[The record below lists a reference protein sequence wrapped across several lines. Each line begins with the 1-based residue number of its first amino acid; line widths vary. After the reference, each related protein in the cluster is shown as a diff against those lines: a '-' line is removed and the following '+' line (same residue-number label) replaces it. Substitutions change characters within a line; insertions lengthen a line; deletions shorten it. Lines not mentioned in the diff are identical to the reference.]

1 MTFWKMI
8 FLLQNCILRFHV
20 IFFAGC
26 SLENATSLF
35 VGSILAARQIYEKRL
50 IEKHISDSG
59 QCPVTKE
66 ELHEEKLTALRVTIF
81 RFWNLGVLSWFRFWI
96 EKGPSFVE
104 NPLMIHGSTCS
115 QEDLCDMKVNKVVKP
130 RPATATSIPGMLQ
143 GGLVHGLDF
152 SERGFYTLPETN
164 ITPEKK
170 PPQ

>member
-81 RFWNLGVLSWFRFWI
+81 RFWNLGVLSWFRFLDRKRSKFCWKPTYDPWFNLLAGRLVRH
-96 EKGPSFVE
+96 EGQQSRKTP
-104 NPLMIHGSTCS
+104 TCKR
-115 QEDLCDMKVNKVVKP
+115 Q
-130 RPATATSIPGMLQ
+130 RPF
-143 GGLVHGLDF
+143 LVCC
-152 SERGFYTLPETN
+152 RVA
-164 ITPEKK
+164 
-170 PPQ
+170 